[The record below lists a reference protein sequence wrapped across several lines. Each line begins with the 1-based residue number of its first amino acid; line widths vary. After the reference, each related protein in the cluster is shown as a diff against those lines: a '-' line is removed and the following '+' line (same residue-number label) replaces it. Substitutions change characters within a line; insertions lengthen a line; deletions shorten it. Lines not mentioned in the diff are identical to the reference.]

1 MLKKEKRQ
9 NLVNSTLS
17 CVQSAPDFSLSYLRL
32 TPRPQAVVYGWRQGA
47 VHGADPGYPGGE
59 GGGGRGRGGVAGRKR
74 QIFPANL
81 WTVSWTV
88 EVEQRQTHAARRPTS
103 SRQMSR
109 MNNETGVDDC
119 TELRKER
126 SGTLP
131 SKATHCNITS
141 NPRDA
146 FSPFFVFSIFNTPIT
161 NLILAHSLT
170 RRII

>member
-32 TPRPQAVVYGWRQGA
+32 TARPQAVVYGWRQGA

-59 GGGGRGRGGVAGRKR
+59 GGGGRGGVAGRKR

-88 EVEQRQTHAARRPTS
+88 EAEHRQLHAAQRPTG

-109 MNNETGVDDC
+109 MNNEAGVDDR
-119 TELRKER
+119 TELRKEG
-126 SGTLP
+126 SGMLP
-131 SKATHCNITS
+131 SKAVHS
-141 NPRDA
+141 LY
-146 FSPFFVFSIFNTPIT
+146 FFVFAIFNFNTAIT
-161 NLILAHSLT
+161 NPMLAHLMT